1 MSDVP
6 ASGPSE
12 RPPTKKETVDK
23 WLNKT
28 TYLEYETK
36 QDLEILRKTSAIKI
50 GEFLELLHTSGPRAW
65 FLDESIDL
73 SLSLLTDMK
82 KKSNCFVLPIWDAT
96 QLCVIGSGARKVEA
110 SDDLLR
116 ESLQVGGKRW
126 IIVPCNDGMLPAPS
140 TAMKDDGKKG
150 DKTKKG
156 YKDGDRS
163 IPSTPEETT
172 DTSEQA
178 KEGEPKV
185 GEEES
190 LPVSEESGKPKN
202 ASERGAVK
210 SKTAKEGENE
220 KSETDEPRSNDS
232 EETDRVLKY
241 SGTHWGLMI
250 IDTETEVARWFDG
263 LLDIKYKT
271 RNGRRV
277 ASINHMLNAGTAAG
291 KVLCGYDR
299 ILGRERGRFT
309 TSTLKWVP
317 HQNSDNTTAHDSG
330 ACGPHMFACLN
341 HVYQHPR
348 ALEDLHAH
356 FKKRGSGSGRF
367 SRGQRGFS
375 SRATRQKIQD
385 MIRTQQESTKT
396 ADELPL
402 CLDPRMMEMLGLNIT
417 VQQLLAALNQINGN
431 ENLNEEEPDKASDK
445 EYRAQYEEAKK
456 NNTLPRGIVSL
467 AQFAE
472 HVRYLKIE
480 EANRAKGTKD
490 SALTTRL
497 EIDGIIYDIPRNDPK
512 AWKSPTVPKTGV
524 PRNTTKL
531 PDFAHM
537 DDKTL
542 TQWLNLKG
550 NKSTLDK
557 SKTDKARH
565 SSISSKAVL
574 HMKYKKTFLSEPDA
588 DFENVWVFDTAVF
601 NTGQEKDRLG
611 ASRIKYMLMR
621 HYEPET
627 LTYIQQYKSKKRDH
641 DGGEHG
647 RDPKKAKTTSLWVT
661 CDDKVVENNLTDDI
675 RADPRARDN
684 DMMTYRALL
693 FLNEGGRFE
702 KEDDATCLS
711 FWINTPGIFREGRD
725 YIVRDGKRQCT
736 RGPRFIRDM
745 MVEAFTLDD
754 DDDDAFAEP

>member
-1 MSDVP
+1 MSEVQ

-36 QDLEILRKTSAIKI
+36 QDVEILRKTSAIKI

-96 QLCVIGSGARKVEA
+96 QLCVIGSGARKIEA

-126 IIVPCNDGMLPAPS
+126 IIVPCNDGMLPTPS
-140 TAMKDDGKKG
+140 TAMKDDGEKG

-163 IPSTPEETT
+163 IPSTPEETA

-178 KEGEPKV
+178 KEGEPKG

-190 LPVSEESGKPKN
+190 LPVSEESEKSKN
-202 ASERGAVK
+202 DSGRGAVK
-210 SKTAKEGENE
+210 SRTAKEGENE
-220 KSETDEPRSNDS
+220 KPETDEPRSNDS

-241 SGTHWGLMI
+241 GGTHWGLMI

-277 ASINHMLNAGTAAG
+277 ASINQMLNAGTAAG

-317 HQNSDNTTAHDSG
+317 HQNSDNTTVHDSG

-356 FKKRGSGSGRF
+356 FRKRGSGAGRF

-375 SRATRQKIQD
+375 SRATRQQIQD

-417 VQQLLAALNQINGN
+417 VQQLMAAVNQISGN
-431 ENLNEEEPDKASDK
+431 ENPNGEEPDKASDK

-456 NNTLPRGIVSL
+456 NNTLPQGIVSL

-472 HVRYLKIE
+472 HVICLKVE

-497 EIDGIIYDIPRNDPK
+497 KIDGIIYDIPRNDTK
-512 AWKSPTVPKTGV
+512 AWKSPTVPKAGV

-542 TQWLNLKG
+542 AQWLNLKV

-557 SKTDKARH
+557 SKADKARH
-565 SSISSKAVL
+565 SSTTSRAAL

-588 DFENVWVFDTAVF
+588 DFESIWVFDTAVF
-601 NTGQEKDRLG
+601 NAGQDKDRLG

-641 DGGEHG
+641 DGGGDG
-647 RDPKKAKTTSLWVT
+647 RDPKKAKSTSLWVT
-661 CDDKVVENNLTDDI
+661 CDDKIVENNLTDDI
-675 RADPRARDN
+675 RADPRASDN
-684 DMMTYRALL
+684 DLMTYRALL

-702 KEDDATCLS
+702 NEDDDTCLN
-711 FWINTPGIFREGRD
+711 FWINTPGIFTEGRD
-725 YIVRDGKRQCT
+725 YTVKDGKRQCT
-736 RGPRFIRDM
+736 RGPGFIRDTM
-745 MVEAFTLDD
+745 AEAFTLDD
-754 DDDDAFAEP
+754 GAFDEP

>member
-291 KVLCGYDR
+291 KVL
-299 ILGRERGRFT
+299 
-309 TSTLKWVP
+309 
-317 HQNSDNTTAHDSG
+317 
-330 ACGPHMFACLN
+330 
-341 HVYQHPR
+341 
-348 ALEDLHAH
+348 
-356 FKKRGSGSGRF
+356 
-367 SRGQRGFS
+367 GQRGFS